1 MNIRISASKRTATR
15 ASGYSIAPLLSS
27 GLLMAAG
34 LVLAGAAQAQTA
46 SKPAASDDSS
56 LTFHGI
62 TVYGIVDIGLQYATN
77 GSPINDYFPAGA
89 GDLLQKFS
97 NGPVFGVTPNNMS
110 QSRIGIQ
117 GSEPI
122 VGDWTGVFRVE
133 TYFNPQSGD
142 ISDGLK
148 ALTQN
153 AGKSTA
159 NQTTAVDTSIA
170 GELFE
175 QAYAGFSSPTIG
187 TLTFGRQNTI
197 LADAIAK
204 YDPQGASQAF
214 SVIGLSGTAAGG
226 GDTEDRRL
234 DNSFK
239 YVLNFQGFHA
249 GAMYKMNGT
258 TGSANTALELQ
269 LGANFAGLS
278 VDAYFTSVRDAV
290 GVSALSAAQLNGNPA
305 ATPAVPSLAQLGYSP
320 SNALS
325 GTISDNTNYA
335 LMGLYNLGDLKFY
348 AGYERIQYANPSTP
362 LAAGYNDIGGYV
374 LAYVNNNAYAKD
386 KVLQV
391 YWAGAKY
398 TVMSD
403 LDLTAGIYAYK
414 QNSYATG
421 ANTLCASNIAGSCSG
436 TLTAWSVSADYRVT
450 KRLDTY
456 IGVMY
461 SEVAGGLSN
470 GYLNTNTADPTI
482 GLRYKF

>member
-1 MNIRISASKRTATR
+1 MNIRNSASKRTATR
-15 ASGYSIAPLLSS
+15 ASGYHVASLLSS

-46 SKPAASDDSS
+46 SAPAASDSS
-56 LTFHGI
+56 LTYHGI
-62 TVYGIVDIGLQYATN
+62 TLYGIIDIGLQAETHGAPY
-77 GSPINDYFPAGA
+77 SDYFPAG
-89 GDLLQKFS
+89 GDDLLQKNS
-97 NGPVFGVTPNNMS
+97 AGSVTGVTPNNMS

-122 VGDWTGVFRVE
+122 AGDWTGVFRVE

-142 ISDGLK
+142 FSDGLK
-148 ALTQN
+148 SLTLN
-153 AGKSTA
+153 AGKSAA
-159 NQTTAVDTSIA
+159 NQTTGVDTSVA
-170 GELFE
+170 GELFQ

-197 LADAIAK
+197 LADGIAK

-214 SVIGLSGTAAGG
+214 SVIGFSGTTAGG
-226 GDTEDRRL
+226 GDTQDRRL

-239 YVLNFQGFHA
+239 YVLNFAGFHA
-249 GAMYKMNGT
+249 GGMYKLNGT
-258 TGSANTALELQ
+258 NGSANTALELQ

-278 VDAYFTSVRDAV
+278 VDAYYTSVRDAV
-290 GVSALSAAQLNGNPA
+290 SVSALSAAQLNGNPA
-305 ATPAVPSLAQLGYSP
+305 AVPPVPSLAQLGYSP
-320 SNALS
+320 TNALS
-325 GTISDNTNYA
+325 GTISDNTAYA
-335 LMGLYNLGDLKFY
+335 FMGMYNLGDWKFY
-348 AGYERIQYANPSTP
+348 GGYERIQYANPSAP
-362 LAAGYNDIGGYV
+362 LAAGFNDIGGYV
-374 LAYVNNNAYAKD
+374 LAYVNNAAFPNQ

-391 YWAGAKY
+391 YWGGAKV

-403 LDLTAGIYAYK
+403 LDLTAAVYAYK
-414 QNSYATG
+414 QNSYAAG
-421 ANTLCASNIAGSCSG
+421 ADALCSSNISGACSG
-436 TLTAWSVSADYRVT
+436 TLTAWSVSADYRIT

-482 GLRYKF
+482 GVRYKF